1 MEKTQDHK
9 NSAPLTTNTHSGT
22 RSAGPS
28 APGLNLHTHMDAYK
42 YTHTQWHNMYTELTQ
57 TPAKALAATLSLSL
71 ANYTKWCHM
80 CDFILS
86 AGLQANTPTFSSH

>member
-42 YTHTQWHNMYTELTQ
+42 YTHTHTVTQ
-57 TPAKALAATLSLSL
+57 HVHGT
-71 ANYTKWCHM
+71 
-80 CDFILS
+80 
-86 AGLQANTPTFSSH
+86 NTNTC